1 MLVLSRKI
9 GEIITVGNS
18 IEISVLSYDRGV
30 VRLGINA
37 PKSVPVHRK
46 EVHDKIIS
54 LNKQAAKTEIQAI
67 KDAMNKSKYN
77 FNTNSARDTN
87 IQSMT
92 FVSADNKI
100 IE

>member
-67 KDAMNKSKYN
+67 KDAMHKSKYN
-77 FNTNSARDTN
+77 FNTINGLDSN

-92 FVSADNKI
+92 FTSAENKNDK
-100 IE
+100 